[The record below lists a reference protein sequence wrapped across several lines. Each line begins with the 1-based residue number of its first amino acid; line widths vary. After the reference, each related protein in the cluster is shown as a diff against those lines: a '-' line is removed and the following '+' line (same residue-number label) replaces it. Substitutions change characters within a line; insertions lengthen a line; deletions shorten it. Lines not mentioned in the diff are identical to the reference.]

1 MSCLVFLLLGFGLGG
16 AVNGALRDAL
26 AELRRQRAEAAQLEA
41 EVVSIRSL
49 LEQGEPALRRARILL
64 CTVTHC
70 TCSCGRQL
78 LHRTTARWCSAT

>member
-16 AVNGALRDAL
+16 AVNGALRDSL

-49 LEQGEPALRRARILL
+49 LEQGEPALRRVRRREEAERAALL
-64 CTVTHC
+64 QHTRDGLPA
-70 TCSCGRQL
+70 SR
-78 LHRTTARWCSAT
+78 